1 MMRHRSGRN
10 GTRWWG
16 QITPDKVIRVGVA
29 EDHPLAREGL
39 VQLLESA
46 EDIVIVGQAADGEEA
61 LELADSAAGEPD
73 IFLVDIRLP
82 GIDGLEVTRRL
93 SDEHPDV
100 RVIILTTNE
109 DPAYATEAMKAGAK
123 AYVLKSADGEE
134 VLDTVRMVAHGHA
147 VLDHGV
153 WNALP
158 EQRRARAEQ
167 FGLTAREM
175 DVLGLLGKGYRN
187 REIAESLGLSQ
198 TTVKTHVARI
208 FKRLEVSDRTDAV
221 VTAFRLGIIE

>member
-1 MMRHRSGRN
+1 VGR
-10 GTRWWG
+10 
-16 QITPDKVIRVGVA
+16 ITPDKVIRVGVA

-46 EDIVIVGQAADGEEA
+46 EDIVIVGEAADGEEA
-61 LELADSAAGEPD
+61 LKLADSITGEPD

-93 SDEHPDV
+93 KDEHPDV
-100 RVIILTTNE
+100 RVIILTANE

-123 AYVLKSADGEE
+123 AYVLKSAEGEE

-147 VLDHGV
+147 VLD
-153 WNALP
+153 
-158 EQRRARAEQ
+158 RRAWKALGEQGRSRGEQ
-167 FGLTAREM
+167 FGFTAREM
-175 DVLGLLGKGYRN
+175 DVLRLLGKGYRN
-187 REIAESLGLSQ
+187 REIAESLGISP

-208 FKRLEVSDRTDAV
+208 FRRFEVNDRTDAV

>member
-1 MMRHRSGRN
+1 MERHGVV
-10 GTRWWG
+10 G
-16 QITPDKVIRVGVA
+16 QTTPDKVIRVGVA

-46 EDIVIVGQAADGEEA
+46 EDIVIVGEAADGEEA
-61 LELADSAAGEPD
+61 LKLADSVTGEPD

-93 SDEHPDV
+93 KEEHPDV
-100 RVIILTTNE
+100 RVIILTANE

-123 AYVLKSADGEE
+123 AYVLKSAEGEE

-147 VLDHGV
+147 VLD
-153 WNALP
+153 
-158 EQRRARAEQ
+158 RRAWKALGEQGRSRGEQ
-167 FGLTAREM
+167 FGFTAREM
-175 DVLGLLGKGYRN
+175 DVLRLLGKGYRN
-187 REIAESLGLSQ
+187 REIAESLGISP

-208 FKRLEVSDRTDAV
+208 FRRLEVNDRTDAV

>member
-1 MMRHRSGRN
+1 VV
-10 GTRWWG
+10 G
-16 QITPDKVIRVGVA
+16 QITPDRVIRVSVA

-46 EDIVIVGQAADGEEA
+46 EDIVIVGEAADGEEA
-61 LELADSAAGEPD
+61 LELADSVGGEPD
-73 IFLVDIRLP
+73 IFLVDIQLP

-93 SDEHPDV
+93 SDEHPHV
-100 RVIILTTNE
+100 RVIILTANE
-109 DPAYATEAMKAGAK
+109 DPAYATKAVRAGAK

-147 VLDHGV
+147 VLDRGV
-153 WNALP
+153 WNSLA
-158 EQRRARAEQ
+158 ERGRSRREQ

-175 DVLGLLGKGYRN
+175 DVLRRLGKGYRN
-187 REIAESLGLSQ
+187 REIAESLGLSP

-208 FKRLEVSDRTDAV
+208 FKRLDVSDRTDAV

>member
-1 MMRHRSGRN
+1 MGR
-10 GTRWWG
+10 
-16 QITPDKVIRVGVA
+16 ITPDKVIRVGVA

-46 EDIVIVGQAADGEEA
+46 EDIVIVGEAADGEEA
-61 LELADSAAGEPD
+61 LKLADSVAGEPD
-73 IFLVDIRLP
+73 IFLVDIHLP

-100 RVIILTTNE
+100 RVIILTANE
-109 DPAYATEAMKAGAK
+109 DPAYATEAVKAGAK
-123 AYVLKSADGEE
+123 AYVLKSAEGEE
-134 VLDTVRMVAHGHA
+134 VLDTVRMVAQGHA
-147 VLDHGV
+147 VLDRSAR
-153 WNALP
+153 NALA
-158 EQRRARAEQ
+158 QQGRSRSEQ
-167 FGLTAREM
+167 FGLTPREM
-175 DVLGLLGKGYRN
+175 DVLRLLGKGYRN
-187 REIAESLGLSQ
+187 REIAESLGLSP

>member
-1 MMRHRSGRN
+1 MVRA
-10 GTRWWG
+10 
-16 QITPDKVIRVGVA
+16 ITPDKVIRVGVA

-39 VQLLESA
+39 LQLLESA
-46 EDIVIVGQAADGEEA
+46 EDIVIVGEAADGQAA
-61 LELADSAAGEPD
+61 LELADSEAGEPD

-100 RVIILTTNE
+100 RVIILTAYE
-109 DPAYATEAMKAGAK
+109 DPEYATEAVRAGAK
-123 AYVLKSADGEE
+123 AYVLKSAGGEE

-147 VLDHGV
+147 VLDRRV
-153 WNALP
+153 WNALA
-158 EQRRARAEQ
+158 EQGRSRGEQ

-175 DVLGLLGKGYRN
+175 DVLRLLGEGYRN
-187 REIAESLGLSQ
+187 RQIAKSLGLSP

-221 VTAFRLGIIE
+221 VTAMRLGIID

>member
-1 MMRHRSGRN
+1 MERHGVVGR
-10 GTRWWG
+10 
-16 QITPDKVIRVGVA
+16 ITPDKVIRVGVA

-46 EDIVIVGQAADGEEA
+46 EDIVIVGEAADGEEA
-61 LELADSAAGEPD
+61 LKLADSITGEPD

-93 SDEHPDV
+93 KDEHPDV
-100 RVIILTTNE
+100 RVIILTANE

-123 AYVLKSADGEE
+123 AYVLKSAEGEE

-147 VLDHGV
+147 VLD
-153 WNALP
+153 
-158 EQRRARAEQ
+158 RRAWKALGEQGRSRGEQ
-167 FGLTAREM
+167 FGFTAREM
-175 DVLGLLGKGYRN
+175 DVLRLLGKGYRN
-187 REIAESLGLSQ
+187 REIAESLGISP

-208 FKRLEVSDRTDAV
+208 FRRLEVNDRTDAV

>member
-1 MMRHRSGRN
+1 MEWHEKVR
-10 GTRWWG
+10 
-16 QITPDKVIRVGVA
+16 QITPDRVIRVGVA

-46 EDIVIVGQAADGEEA
+46 DDIVIVGEAADGEEA
-61 LELADSAAGEPD
+61 LKLADSVAGEPD

-100 RVIILTTNE
+100 RVIILTANE

-123 AYVLKSADGEE
+123 AYVLKSAEGEE

-147 VLDHGV
+147 VLDRNV
-153 WNALP
+153 WNALA
-158 EQRRARAEQ
+158 EQGRSRGEQ

-175 DVLGLLGKGYRN
+175 DVLSLLGKGYRN
-187 REIAESLGLSQ
+187 REIADSLGLSP
-198 TTVKTHVARI
+198 TTVKSHVARI
-208 FKRLEVSDRTDAV
+208 FKRLGVSDRTDAV
-221 VTAFRLGIIE
+221 VKAFRLGIIE

>member
-1 MMRHRSGRN
+1 VVGK
-10 GTRWWG
+10 
-16 QITPDKVIRVGVA
+16 ITPDKVIRVGVA
-29 EDHPLAREGL
+29 EDHPLARESL

-46 EDIVIVGQAADGEEA
+46 EDILIVGEAADGEEA
-61 LELADSAAGEPD
+61 LALADSVGEPD

-93 SDEHPDV
+93 SDKHPDV

-134 VLDTVRMVAHGHA
+134 VLETVRMVARGHA
-147 VLDHGV
+147 VLDRGM
-153 WNALP
+153 WDALA
-158 EQRRARAEQ
+158 EQRRTRAEQ

-175 DVLGLLGKGYRN
+175 DVLGLLGRGYRN
-187 REIAESLGLSQ
+187 REIAESLGISQ
-198 TTVKTHVARI
+198 STVKTHVARI
-208 FKRLEVSDRTDAV
+208 FKRLDVGDRTDAV
-221 VTAFRLGIIE
+221 ITAFRLGIIE

>member
-1 MMRHRSGRN
+1 M
-10 GTRWWG
+10 G
-16 QITPDKVIRVGVA
+16 QTTPDKVIRVGVA

-46 EDIVIVGQAADGEEA
+46 EDIVIVGEAADGEEA
-61 LELADSAAGEPD
+61 LKLADSVTGEPD

-93 SDEHPDV
+93 KDEHPDV
-100 RVIILTTNE
+100 RVIILTANE

-123 AYVLKSADGEE
+123 AYVLKSAEGEE

-147 VLDHGV
+147 VLD
-153 WNALP
+153 
-158 EQRRARAEQ
+158 RRAWKALGEQGRSRGEQ
-167 FGLTAREM
+167 FGFTAREM
-175 DVLGLLGKGYRN
+175 DVLRLLGKGYRN
-187 REIAESLGLSQ
+187 REIAESLGISP

-208 FKRLEVSDRTDAV
+208 FRRLEVNDRTDAV

>member
-1 MMRHRSGRN
+1 
-10 GTRWWG
+10 
-16 QITPDKVIRVGVA
+16 VGVA
-29 EDHPLAREGL
+29 EDHPLARESL

-46 EDIVIVGQAADGEEA
+46 EDILIVGEAADGEEA
-61 LELADSAAGEPD
+61 LELADSVREPD
-73 IFLVDIRLP
+73 IFLVDLRLP

-134 VLDTVRMVAHGHA
+134 VLETVRMVAHGHA
-147 VLDHGV
+147 VLDRGV
-153 WNALP
+153 WDALA

-175 DVLGLLGKGYRN
+175 DVLGLLGRGYRN

-198 TTVKTHVARI
+198 STVKTHVARI
-208 FKRLEVSDRTDAV
+208 FKRLDVSDRTDAV
-221 VTAFRLGIIE
+221 ITAFRLGIIE

>member
-1 MMRHRSGRN
+1 M
-10 GTRWWG
+10 G

-46 EDIVIVGQAADGEEA
+46 EDIVIVGEAADGEEA
-61 LELADSAAGEPD
+61 LRVADSVAGEPD

-93 SDEHPDV
+93 NDEHPDV
-100 RVIILTTNE
+100 RVIILTASE
-109 DPAYATEAMKAGAK
+109 DPAYGTEAMRAGAK
-123 AYVLKSADGEE
+123 AYVLKSAQGEE
-134 VLDTVRMVAHGHA
+134 VLDTVRMVSHGHA
-147 VLDHGV
+147 VLDRGV
-153 WNALP
+153 WNALA
-158 EQRRARAEQ
+158 EQRRSRGEQ

-175 DVLGLLGKGYRN
+175 DVLRLLGKGYRN
-187 REIAESLGLSQ
+187 RDIAESLGLSP

-208 FKRLEVSDRTDAV
+208 FKRLEVNDRTDAV
-221 VTAFRLGIIE
+221 VTAIRLRIIE

>member
-1 MMRHRSGRN
+1 MERHGVV
-10 GTRWWG
+10 G

-46 EDIVIVGQAADGEEA
+46 EDIVIVGEAADGEEA
-61 LELADSAAGEPD
+61 LKLADSVSGEPD

-93 SDEHPDV
+93 KEEHPDV
-100 RVIILTTNE
+100 RVIILTANE

-123 AYVLKSADGEE
+123 AYVLKSAEGEE

-147 VLDHGV
+147 VLDRRA
-153 WNALP
+153 WNALA
-158 EQRRARAEQ
+158 ERGRSRGEQ
-167 FGLTAREM
+167 FGFTAREM
-175 DVLGLLGKGYRN
+175 DVLRLLGKGYRN
-187 REIAESLGLSQ
+187 REIAESLGISP

-208 FKRLEVSDRTDAV
+208 FRRLEVNDRTDAV

>member
-1 MMRHRSGRN
+1 MERHGVV
-10 GTRWWG
+10 G
-16 QITPDKVIRVGVA
+16 QTTPDKVIRVGVA

-46 EDIVIVGQAADGEEA
+46 EDIVIVGEAADGEEA
-61 LELADSAAGEPD
+61 LKLADSVTGEPD

-93 SDEHPDV
+93 KDEHPDV
-100 RVIILTTNE
+100 RVIILTANE
-109 DPAYATEAMKAGAK
+109 DPAYATAAMKAGAK
-123 AYVLKSADGEE
+123 AYVLKSAEGEE

-147 VLDHGV
+147 VLD
-153 WNALP
+153 
-158 EQRRARAEQ
+158 RRAWKALGEQGRSRGEQ
-167 FGLTAREM
+167 FGFTAREM
-175 DVLGLLGKGYRN
+175 DVLRLLGKGYRN
-187 REIAESLGLSQ
+187 REIAESLGISP

-208 FKRLEVSDRTDAV
+208 FRRLEVNDRTDAV

>member
-1 MMRHRSGRN
+1 
-10 GTRWWG
+10 
-16 QITPDKVIRVGVA
+16 VGVA

-46 EDIVIVGQAADGEEA
+46 EDIVIVGEAADGEEA
-61 LELADSAAGEPD
+61 LKLADSVTGEPD

-93 SDEHPDV
+93 KDEHPDV
-100 RVIILTTNE
+100 RVIILTANE

-123 AYVLKSADGEE
+123 AYVLKSAEGEE

-147 VLDHGV
+147 VLD
-153 WNALP
+153 
-158 EQRRARAEQ
+158 RRAWKALGEQGRSRGEQ
-167 FGLTAREM
+167 FGFTAREM
-175 DVLGLLGKGYRN
+175 DVLRLLGKGYRN
-187 REIAESLGLSQ
+187 REIAESLGISP

-208 FKRLEVSDRTDAV
+208 FRRLEVNDRTDAV

>member
-1 MMRHRSGRN
+1 M
-10 GTRWWG
+10 G
-16 QITPDKVIRVGVA
+16 QTTPDKVIRVGVA

-46 EDIVIVGQAADGEEA
+46 EDIVIVGEAADGEEA
-61 LELADSAAGEPD
+61 LKLADSVTGEPD

-93 SDEHPDV
+93 NDEHPDV
-100 RVIILTTNE
+100 RVIILTANE

-123 AYVLKSADGEE
+123 AYVLKSAEGEE

-147 VLDHGV
+147 VLD
-153 WNALP
+153 
-158 EQRRARAEQ
+158 RRAWKALGEQGRSRGEQ
-167 FGLTAREM
+167 FGFTAREM
-175 DVLGLLGKGYRN
+175 DVLRLLGKGYRN
-187 REIAESLGLSQ
+187 REIAESLGISP

-208 FKRLEVSDRTDAV
+208 FRRLEVNDRTDAV

>member
-1 MMRHRSGRN
+1 M
-10 GTRWWG
+10 G

-46 EDIVIVGQAADGEEA
+46 EDIVIVGEAADGEEA
-61 LELADSAAGEPD
+61 LRLADSVAGEPD

-93 SDEHPDV
+93 NDEHPDV
-100 RVIILTTNE
+100 RVIILTANE
-109 DPAYATEAMKAGAK
+109 DPAYGTEAMRAGAK
-123 AYVLKSADGEE
+123 AYVLKSAQGEE
-134 VLDTVRMVAHGHA
+134 VLDTVRMVSHGHA
-147 VLDHGV
+147 VLDRSV
-153 WNALP
+153 WNALAD
-158 EQRRARAEQ
+158 QRRSRGEQ

-175 DVLGLLGKGYRN
+175 DVLRLLGKGYRN
-187 REIAESLGLSQ
+187 RDIAESLGLSP

-208 FKRLEVSDRTDAV
+208 FKRLEVNDRTDAV

>member
-1 MMRHRSGRN
+1 MERHG
-10 GTRWWG
+10 GVG
-16 QITPDKVIRVGVA
+16 QTTPDKVIRVGVA

-46 EDIVIVGQAADGEEA
+46 EDIVIVGEAADGEEA
-61 LELADSAAGEPD
+61 LKLADSVTGEPD

-93 SDEHPDV
+93 KEEHPDV
-100 RVIILTTNE
+100 RVIILTANE

-123 AYVLKSADGEE
+123 AYVLKSAEGEE

-147 VLDHGV
+147 VLD
-153 WNALP
+153 
-158 EQRRARAEQ
+158 RRAWKALGEQGQSRGEQ
-167 FGLTAREM
+167 FGFTAREM
-175 DVLGLLGKGYRN
+175 DVLRLLGKGYRN
-187 REIAESLGLSQ
+187 REIAESLGISP

-208 FKRLEVSDRTDAV
+208 FKRLEVNDRTDAV

>member
-1 MMRHRSGRN
+1 
-10 GTRWWG
+10 
-16 QITPDKVIRVGVA
+16 VGVA

-147 VLDHGV
+147 VLDRGV

>member
-1 MMRHRSGRN
+1 MERHGVV
-10 GTRWWG
+10 G

-46 EDIVIVGQAADGEEA
+46 EDIVIVGEAADGEEA
-61 LELADSAAGEPD
+61 LKLADSVTGEPD

-93 SDEHPDV
+93 KDEHPDV
-100 RVIILTTNE
+100 RVIILTANE

-123 AYVLKSADGEE
+123 AYVLKSAEGEE

-147 VLDHGV
+147 VLD
-153 WNALP
+153 
-158 EQRRARAEQ
+158 RRAWKALGEQGRSRGEQ
-167 FGLTAREM
+167 FGFTAREM
-175 DVLGLLGKGYRN
+175 DVLRLLGKGYRN
-187 REIAESLGLSQ
+187 REIAESLGISP

-208 FKRLEVSDRTDAV
+208 FRRLEVNDRTDAV

>member
-1 MMRHRSGRN
+1 M
-10 GTRWWG
+10 G

-46 EDIVIVGQAADGEEA
+46 EDIVIVGEAADGEEA
-61 LELADSAAGEPD
+61 LRVADSVAGEPD

-93 SDEHPDV
+93 NDEHPDV
-100 RVIILTTNE
+100 RVIILTASE
-109 DPAYATEAMKAGAK
+109 DPAYGTEAMRAGAK
-123 AYVLKSADGEE
+123 AYVLKSAQGEE
-134 VLDTVRMVAHGHA
+134 VLDTVRMVSHGHS
-147 VLDHGV
+147 VLDRGV
-153 WNALP
+153 WNALA
-158 EQRRARAEQ
+158 EQRRSRGEQ

-175 DVLGLLGKGYRN
+175 DVLRLLGKGYRN
-187 REIAESLGLSQ
+187 RDIAESLGLSP

-208 FKRLEVSDRTDAV
+208 FKRLEVNDRTDAV
-221 VTAFRLGIIE
+221 VTAFRLGIIG